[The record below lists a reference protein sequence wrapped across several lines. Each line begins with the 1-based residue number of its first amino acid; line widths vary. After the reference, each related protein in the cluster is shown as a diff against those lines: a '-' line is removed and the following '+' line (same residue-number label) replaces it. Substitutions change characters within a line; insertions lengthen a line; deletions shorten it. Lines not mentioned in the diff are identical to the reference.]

1 VLPSDDGRDVSAA
14 GGDVEHQVL
23 GIAGLP
29 VHLACGLPSHW
40 MSIARL
46 GEQRVRDFNEVALRT
61 LAEIHRLEIMA
72 QR

>member
-1 VLPSDDGRDVSAA
+1 
-14 GGDVEHQVL
+14 VEHQVL

-29 VHLACGLPSHW
+29 VHLACGLPVIRCPSPH
-40 MSIARL
+40 L